1 MYIEIVPNRNSRPA
15 ILLRSAERQGK
26 KILKQTLAN
35 LTHWPAAQVESL
47 RRVLRGDRL
56 LPTDE
61 LFKVERS
68 LPHGHVEA
76 VLSMVRKLGLDGLLA
91 AKRCRE
97 RDLVI
102 AMIVERVVHPCSKLA
117 TARHW
122 NDTTLAQ
129 ELSLGET
136 DVDELYD
143 ALDWLLA
150 RQARLEAK
158 LAGRHL
164 PEGALVLYDVSTSY
178 YYGQHCPLTQFGH
191 DRDGKKGLEIIVYGV
206 LTDRHG
212 CPVSVQVYPGN
223 TADPKTVPDQ
233 VDKLR
238 KQFKLLRVVLVGD
251 RGMLTQTQIDQLKQ
265 YPGLGWLS
273 ALRSSSIRELVEQG
287 QLQPS
292 LFDQQNLAEIQ
303 SPEFPG
309 ERLMACFNPL
319 LAEQRRHKREALL
332 SATEKSLK
340 SIAAQVARRKHK
352 RLTAQAVGQKVG
364 RVINR
369 YKMAKHFD
377 WTFEADVFGWS
388 RREESIRAEAQLDGI
403 YVVRTS
409 EAEAQLSSPDTVR
422 GYKGLGQ
429 VERAFRCL
437 KGVDVRIRPIF
448 HRTEDHVRAHVFLCL
463 LAYYVEWHLRAA
475 WSELLFEDEELPQAR
490 QERDPVAPAE
500 PSSSVKRKKA
510 ARQTKQGLPV
520 HSFQTLLDHLATRSR
535 HTCRLCNQPKSEP
548 FEVLT
553 EATALHQRAMKL
565 IEMYPVPGNPNS
577 T

>member
-1 MYIEIVPNRNSRPA
+1 MYIETVPNRNSPPA
-15 ILLRSAERQGK
+15 ILLRSAEREGK
-26 KILKQTLAN
+26 KICKKTLAN

-56 LPTDE
+56 LPPDE

-76 VLSMVRKLGLDGLLA
+76 VLSMIRKLGLEALIA

-97 RDLVI
+97 RDLVM
-102 AMIVERVVHPCSKLA
+102 AMIVERVLHPCSKLA

-143 ALDWLLA
+143 GLDWLLA

-164 PEGALVLYDVSTSY
+164 LEGALVLYDVSTSY

-206 LTDRHG
+206 LTDRRG

-251 RGMLTQTQIDQLKQ
+251 RGMLTQTQLDQLKQ
-265 YPGLGWLS
+265 YPGLGWIS

-287 QLQPS
+287 HLQPS

-309 ERLMACFNPL
+309 ERLMACFNPQ
-319 LAEQRRHKREALL
+319 LAEQRRHKREELL

-352 RLTAQAVGQKVG
+352 RLTAQEVGQKVG

-369 YKMAKHFD
+369 YRMAKHFD
-377 WTFEADVFGWS
+377 WTFEANVFAWS
-388 RREESIRAEAQLDGI
+388 RREESIHGEAQLDGI

-409 EAEAQLSSPDTVR
+409 APEAQLSSPDTVR
-422 GYKGLGQ
+422 GYKSLGQ

-463 LAYYVEWHLRAA
+463 LAYYVEWHLRATWA
-475 WSELLFEDEELPQAR
+475 ELLFEDEGLPQAR
-490 QERDPVAPAE
+490 SERDPVAPAE
-500 PSSSVKRKKA
+500 PSPSVKRKKA
-510 ARQTKQGLPV
+510 ARQTTQGLPV
-520 HSFQTLLDHLATRSR
+520 HSFQTLLEHLATRSR
-535 HTCRLCNQPKSEP
+535 HTCRLCNEPKSEP
-548 FEVLT
+548 FELLT
-553 EATALHQRAMKL
+553 DATSLHRRAMKL
-565 IEMYPVPGNPNS
+565 IELYPVPGNQK
-577 T
+577 